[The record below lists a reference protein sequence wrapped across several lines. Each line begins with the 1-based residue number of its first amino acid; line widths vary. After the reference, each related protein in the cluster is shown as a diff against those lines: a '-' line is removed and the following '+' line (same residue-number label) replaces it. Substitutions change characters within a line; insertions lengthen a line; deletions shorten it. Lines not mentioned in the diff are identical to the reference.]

1 MMTRVRTP
9 TPQRVLCAA
18 LVLALTS
25 EARIA
30 RAEEPPTA
38 AVAQFER
45 GQQAFD
51 KGEYVEAARLWH
63 ATVELMPKGA
73 ARARARLVLDAA
85 TALEIDFDTSGIRKN
100 LENSRAFVEFYA
112 VQIDAAYP
120 DTAERSRERARVR
133 DRLARIDTK
142 LEAPEVAALP
152 PPKLV
157 DRDDESERDDD
168 EDDGSEMAAQLKRK
182 HRGMIGG
189 GVVLT
194 LVGVGGLGMIAGGG
208 LTDRKWLT
216 YTGIGVAIVFGVI
229 GPVMIGFGIRR
240 KRRALS
246 AAAPTTPRFGLHA
259 DRGGAGLTL
268 SGRF

>member
-1 MMTRVRTP
+1 MMTRVRPP
-9 TPQRVLCAA
+9 TPQRALCAA
-18 LVLALTS
+18 LALSLAS

-30 RAEEPPTA
+30 RAEEPPAA
-38 AVAQFER
+38 AVAQFGR

-112 VQIDAAYP
+112 AQIDAAYP

-133 DRLARIDTK
+133 DRLARIDAK
-142 LEAPEVAALP
+142 LEAPEAAALP
-152 PPKLV
+152 PPKPIDPV
-157 DRDDESERDDD
+157 DDAQDDD
-168 EDDGSEMAAQLKRK
+168 DDGTAMAAELKRK

-246 AAAPTTPRFGLHA
+246 AASPTTPRVGVHA